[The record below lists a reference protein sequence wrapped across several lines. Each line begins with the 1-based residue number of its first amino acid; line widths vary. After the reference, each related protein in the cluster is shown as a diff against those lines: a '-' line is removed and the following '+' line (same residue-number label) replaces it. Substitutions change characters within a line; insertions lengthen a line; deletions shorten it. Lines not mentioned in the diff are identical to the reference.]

1 MTNRAERRRAQK
13 RQHTDRNK
21 TVGHCASIFKVMAR
35 TQPYTVSEQAQL
47 QIPVYAALG
56 AMKSGAAT
64 SDDMGTLCIVC
75 NACMILGEK
84 ISEECV
90 ALAKTAM
97 HALARSEQR
106 LLDTGHYGLDGEGLR
121 AITDCIDLHDQLLSL
136 VTPQQMTKA
145 YDEMRRRIA
154 AGETLD
160 VRTMQ

>member
-1 MTNRAERRRAQK
+1 MKNRAERRSASK

-35 TQPYTVSEQAQL
+35 TQPYTEYEQAQL

-97 HALARSEQR
+97 HALARAEQR
-106 LLDTGHYGLDGEGLR
+106 LLDHGHYGLDGEGLQ
-121 AITDCIDLHDQLLSL
+121 AIEDCIDMHDQLLAL
-136 VTPQQMTKA
+136 VTPQQMTRA
-145 YDEMRRRIA
+145 YDEMRKRIA
-154 AGETLD
+154 RGETFD
-160 VRTMQ
+160 VRGAA

>member
-1 MTNRAERRRAQK
+1 MNRAERRASK
-13 RQHTDRNK
+13 RQHTYRNK
-21 TVGHCASIFKVMAR
+21 TVRSHAAVYSVMAR
-35 TQPYTVSEQAQL
+35 TQPYTESEQAQL

-97 HALARSEQR
+97 HALARAEQR
-106 LLDTGHYGLDGEGLR
+106 LLDHGHYGLDGEGLQ
-121 AITDCIDLHDQLLSL
+121 AIEDCIDLHDQLLAL
-136 VTPQQMTKA
+136 VTPQQMTRA
-145 YDEMRRRIA
+145 YDEMRKRIA
-154 AGETLD
+154 RGETLD
-160 VRTMQ
+160 VRRAA